1 MGGRDF
7 PVVQWLRI
15 HIAVQG
21 TWVRTMVGELRSC
34 KPCSMAK
41 KKKWGG
47 DEQLNQGEPV
57 LLIFPLT

>member
-1 MGGRDF
+1 M
-7 PVVQWLRI
+7 VQWLRI

>member
-41 KKKWGG
+41 KKKMGRR
-47 DEQLNQGEPV
+47 
-57 LLIFPLT
+57 